1 MEIQKTIL
9 EGCYILIPK
18 IYEDNRGYFFE
29 SFHHRKLNE
38 LLKSNIQF
46 VQDNQAM
53 SNYGTIRGL
62 HFQKPPYQQAKLV
75 SVIHGS
81 VLDVVVD
88 LREESPSY
96 LKFISVLLSGN
107 NKKQLFVPK
116 GFAHGYAVL
125 EDNSIFH
132 YKCDEYYHP
141 EVESGIHPFDPTL
154 NIDWQIPESKRIL
167 SDKDLKLPFLN
178 ISKK

>member
-132 YKCDEYYHP
+132 YKCDEYYHL